1 MGNFEG
7 NTLQDLYKV
16 GSGINLTGHLINFDC
31 NWIRH
36 AGAILLIL
44 TVVRLL
50 SFFST
55 TLLVTLAL
63 TGCAQKSAEP
73 EAKIDIPKPTAAAPP
88 ADTRPVVLCFGDSIT
103 AGFGLEA
110 GKTYPDVLQTLLD
123 NKGYKYRV
131 VNAGISG
138 DTTQGGLDRLA
149 DALSYAPKVTL
160 LELGGNDG
168 LRGIPVAR
176 TRDNLVQIAGRL
188 QAKGSK
194 VVLLGITLPRN
205 YGPDYIRSFEDAYKM
220 MATEKKYPF
229 MPFVLQGVYG
239 QKGMMQTD
247 GIHPTAEG
255 AAQVAA
261 NVLKYVEPL
270 LTK

>member
-1 MGNFEG
+1 MGARVNLSRHLGYFNG
-7 NTLQDLYKV
+7 N
-16 GSGINLTGHLINFDC
+16 G
-31 NWIRH
+31 IRH
-36 AGAILLIL
+36 VGDVFLIL
-44 TVVRLL
+44 TVVGLL

-55 TLLVTLAL
+55 ILLTLVL

-73 EAKIDIPKPTAAAPP
+73 EDKIDIPKPTAAATPV
-88 ADTRPVVLCFGDSIT
+88 DNRPVVLCFGDSIT
-103 AGFGLEA
+103 AGFGIEA
-110 GKTYPDVLQTLLD
+110 GKTYPDVLQKLLD
-123 NKGYKYRV
+123 DKGYKYHV

-138 DTTQGGLDRLA
+138 DTTQAGMDRLA
-149 DALSYAPKVTL
+149 DAVRLNPKVTL

-168 LRGIPVAR
+168 LRGIPVER
-176 TRDNLVQIAGRL
+176 TRDNLVQIAARL
-188 QAKGSK
+188 EARGSK

-205 YGPDYIRSFEDAYKM
+205 YGPDYIKKFEGAFQM

-239 QKGMMQTD
+239 SPGMMQGD

-255 AAQVAA
+255 AAKVAA
-261 NVLKYVEPL
+261 NVLKYLEPL